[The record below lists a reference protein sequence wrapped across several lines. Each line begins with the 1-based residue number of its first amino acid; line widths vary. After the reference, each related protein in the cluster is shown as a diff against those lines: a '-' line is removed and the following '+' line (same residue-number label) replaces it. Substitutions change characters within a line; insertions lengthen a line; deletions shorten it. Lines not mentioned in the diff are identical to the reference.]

1 MRKRMVVCLTVVV
14 ALSLLAV
21 GVWAA
26 EQAKLDQSARVISG
40 QDLGIRLEREHG
52 GVMLGTLVV
61 QVDGQWVEVQLAPK
75 LMHAKP

>member
-1 MRKRMVVCLTVVV
+1 MSKRTVVCLTVIV

-26 EQAKLDQSARVISG
+26 EHAKGDQSARVISG
-40 QDLGIRLEREHG
+40 QDLGIRLERKQS

-61 QVDGQWVEVQLAPK
+61 RVDEQWVEVQLAPK